1 MSSRKSRLL
10 VASALCLAAPAVLG
24 PAALGQEG
32 DTPPA
37 LAGNWVFE
45 ADLNQAC
52 TFDGQARLTP
62 TDTENVF
69 GCELTA
75 RQDCPSIDVTY
86 VVQQTCTATV
96 NGDAMT
102 VRSEIQTFLQG
113 EPSAFYTPDS
123 FQLRIQSSSRMG
135 GVLVGADFYPA
146 IWQRAD
152 GAIS

>member
-1 MSSRKSRLL
+1 M
-10 VASALCLAAPAVLG
+10 CLAPAALG
-24 PAALGQEG
+24 PAALGQDG
-32 DTPPA
+32 DTPA
-37 LAGNWVFE
+37 TLAGNWVFE
-45 ADLNQAC
+45 ADLHQAC

-62 TDTENVF
+62 TDTKNVF

-102 VRSEIQTFLQG
+102 IRSEIQTFLQG

-123 FQLRIQSSSRMG
+123 FQLRIQSASRMS

-146 IWQRAD
+146 VWQRAD